1 MILFVKLLLAHLLG
15 DFVFQPEKWVSDK
28 ENHKIGSH
36 YLYYHIMVHVMSLLI
51 ILQFNTK
58 YLWGVVLIVISHFVI
73 DTAKV
78 YSLTKRNR
86 KVLFFIDQ
94 LAHMTILM
102 LFVYLYQ
109 PFALSADI
117 VFEPRTILLITS
129 LVASTFVSS
138 ILIKI
143 LVSHWT
149 NELGDNNESLAN
161 AGKYIGMLE
170 RLFVF
175 AFVVFNQWSA
185 IGFLITAKS
194 VFRFGDLSKAKDR
207 KLTEYVLIGTLLSF
221 AFAIGI
227 GLTYNYLLETITH

>member
-1 MILFVKLLLAHLLG
+1 MILFVKLFLAHLLG
-15 DFVFQPEKWVSDK
+15 DFVFQPEKWVNDK
-28 ENHKIGSH
+28 EKHKIRSP
-36 YLYYHIMVHVMSLLI
+36 YLYYHILVHAVSLLI

-58 YLWGVVLIVISHFVI
+58 YLWGVVMIVISHFVI
-73 DTAKV
+73 DTTKV
-78 YSLTKRNR
+78 YTLTKKNR
-86 KVLFFIDQ
+86 KWLFFIDQ
-94 LAHMTILM
+94 LAHMAILV

-109 PFALSADI
+109 PFVLRADI
-117 VFEPRTILLITS
+117 VFEPGTILLITS

-149 NELGDNNESLAN
+149 KELDDNNESLAN

-170 RLFVF
+170 RLFVL

-185 IGFLITAKS
+185 IGFLLAAKS

-227 GLTYNYLLETITH
+227 GLTYNYLMKTITH

>member
-1 MILFVKLLLAHLLG
+1 MILFITLLLAHLLG
-15 DFVFQPEKWVSDK
+15 DFVFQPEKWVRDK
-28 ENHKIGSH
+28 EKRKIRSP
-36 YLYYHIMVHVMSLLI
+36 YLYYHILIHAISLI
-51 ILQFNTK
+51 IVLQLNTK

-78 YSLTKRNR
+78 YSITKKNR
-86 KVLFFIDQ
+86 TTLFFIDQ
-94 LAHMTILM
+94 LAHLAILV

-109 PFALSADI
+109 PFTLQLDLI
-117 VFEPRTILLITS
+117 FEPRSVVLITS

-149 NELGDNNESLAN
+149 KELGDNNESLAN
-161 AGKYIGMLE
+161 AGKYIGILE
-170 RLFVF
+170 RLFVL

-185 IGFLITAKS
+185 IGFLLAAKS
-194 VFRFGDLSKAKDR
+194 VFRFGDLSRAKDR

-227 GLTYNYLLETITH
+227 GLTYNYLMKTTTH